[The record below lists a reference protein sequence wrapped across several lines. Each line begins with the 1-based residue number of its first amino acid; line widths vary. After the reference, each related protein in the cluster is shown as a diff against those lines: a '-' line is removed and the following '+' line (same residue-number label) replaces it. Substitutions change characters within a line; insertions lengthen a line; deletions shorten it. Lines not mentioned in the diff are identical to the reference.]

1 MWSNTLI
8 QIIER
13 DVSVNLR
20 NICAVIRCF
29 NMLDIFESKKK
40 YVQNSYFFA
49 VILPQIPSPIGDLKI
64 PSGTSPGPRGFSN
77 PLWAQG
83 IWGKIPLKKS
93 GFYI

>member
-40 YVQNSYFFA
+40 YVQNSYFSRRTEAGAEARGPGDVPEGIFK
-49 VILPQIPSPIGDLKI
+49 SPMGE
-64 PSGTSPGPRGFSN
+64 
-77 PLWAQG
+77 G
-83 IWGKIPLKKS
+83 IWAKITAKKYE
-93 GFYI
+93 FCTYFFLL